1 MSLIVHSRSTK
12 RFIKEWKYERTL
24 LVTKSPDESILKR
37 AKTEECVI
45 AIGGGAVIDT
55 AKILSKNPIIA
66 IPTTFA
72 GASRTR
78 HAVYWIKG
86 RKYNYPCPK
95 PITIARP
102 EYLKTLPR
110 DFYHYSL
117 ADCISHAVESLI
129 SKKATPFSRYLAE
142 TALHLVKKGGTENHL
157 FASFLAGDAIEITE
171 TNIIHALSY
180 PLTGLY
186 KVPHGKAIAYLLPKI
201 LPYYGLED
209 KVSYSYQV
217 DLEIDIEK
225 IIKHGMKYSK
235 IKNTI
240 KPVNERILRRLLKN

>member
-12 RFIKEWKYERTL
+12 RFIKEWKHKRKL
-24 LVTKSPDESILKR
+24 LVSKSPDESILKR

-45 AIGGGAVIDT
+45 AIGGGSVIDT

-86 RKYNYPCPK
+86 KKYNFPTPK
-95 PITIARP
+95 PITIAKP
-102 EYLKTLPR
+102 EYLKTLPK
-110 DFYHYSL
+110 DFYYYSL

-129 SKKATPFSRYLAE
+129 SKKATPLSKYLAE
-142 TALHLVKKGGTENHL
+142 TALHLVKKGGTENYL

-180 PLTGLY
+180 PITGFY

-201 LPYYGLED
+201 LPYYKLES
-209 KVSYSYQV
+209 KISYPYKV

-225 IIKHGMKYSK
+225 VIRQGMKYAK
-235 IKNTI
+235 IRNTI
-240 KPVNERILRRLLKN
+240 KPINEKILRRLLKN